1 MPPKGTNRRE
11 SADYSGRNTQQVI
24 SPSVSNAAAKT
35 MADLN
40 AARAARDEVV
50 ANRAPTKPVVAPIE
64 PALSLDKAKVVAN
77 NIASLAST
85 KANTRSNAA
94 PTGSLLVPDAGLFGT
109 GSFGAAPELSAAVST
124 RPITPAQQQAFTS
137 KIAPIAA
144 NNRAINAQNNTM
156 YAGGTNTF
164 DETAG
169 SVSFPSN
176 ITPTVTTQSKS
187 DTKPTIQNKLYGKAD
202 DTDFLNAVQVGLD
215 TIADPERNKEYS
227 AIPQDIFAEARGRQ
241 SIQGYA
247 DLRDPTEYAKDEFES
262 YLKSKRILTVEQDE
276 NGDWWQMNTGG
287 LPAENTGGNANNW
300 VPAGPAQGPVGSYSI
315 PMYRVPDDNSFLNNL
330 GTVLGAVGM
339 FVPGA
344 QFLALASPLIK
355 VATGQTLKTGDWA
368 NVVTGG
374 LHASGMLTAP
384 TKAAAAT
391 ATTPAVA
398 ANAGKGLFEG
408 VSYSQSIKGLN
419 TVAAA
424 AQGDLAGAAV
434 SQFGE
439 QLTRKALGG
448 EVNLLTGKQG
458 AEGAFLTDLKNNY
471 NINSDDLIKGL
482 VKSEKALVNGASL
495 QDAVLQGVG
504 KYVTEGGSLSLGNGG
519 IQTPEILKKLEDVVR
534 TVGSQ
539 IDNTILQPIK
549 KTVPVMIEAAKEAVK
564 PVGQAVSA
572 VNEAVIEP
580 VVGAAID
587 AGSAVNRGVVKP
599 VVGAVGDVAKATGNV
614 IQAVTEPVVDVV
626 DDVLDSSY
634 DAINQLDNFIDDID
648 MPNINLPNVNLPNIN
663 MPNVNYSGGRNPL
676 NFNISGGGQPVPR
689 ASLMSNKKLDE
700 IDLGFE
706 LEELERVKPFEPLE
720 YNPRGMQ
727 AI

>member
-1 MPPKGTNRRE
+1 MPPRSVNRRE
-11 SADYSGRNTQQVI
+11 PADYSGRNKQEVI
-24 SPSVSNAAAKT
+24 S
-35 MADLN
+35 
-40 AARAARDEVV
+40 
-50 ANRAPTKPVVAPIE
+50 
-64 PALSLDKAKVVAN
+64 SL
-77 NIASLAST
+77 T
-85 KANTRSNAA
+85 
-94 PTGSLLVPDAGLFGT
+94 PDAGLFGT
-109 GSFGAAPELSAAVST
+109 EVFGSAPELSAAVST
-124 RPITPAQQQAFTS
+124 APITQAQQKAFNAS
-137 KIAPIAA
+137 IAPIVAK
-144 NNRAINAQNNTM
+144 NKAINTQNDTV

-176 ITPTVTTQSKS
+176 ITPTVAPQANVATAPTTQ
-187 DTKPTIQNKLYGKAD
+187 NKFYGKAGD
-202 DTDFLNAVQVGLD
+202 KDFINAVQVGLD
-215 TIADPERNKEYS
+215 TIADPERNKAYN
-227 AIPQDIFAEARGRQ
+227 AIPDDIFAEARGRQ

-262 YLKSKRILTVEQDE
+262 YLKSNRILTVEQDE

-287 LPAENTGGNANNW
+287 LPAENTGGNSRNW
-300 VPAGPAQGPVGSYSI
+300 LPAGPAQGPIGSYSI

-339 FVPGA
+339 FVPGT

-355 VATGQTLKTGDWA
+355 VATGQTLKAGDWA

-384 TKAAAAT
+384 TKAVAAT

-424 AQGDLAGAAV
+424 AQGDLAGAVV

-448 EVNLLTGKQG
+448 DVNLLTGEG
-458 AEGAFLTDLKNNY
+458 GVDGAFLTDLKTNY

-482 VKSEKALVNGASL
+482 VKSEKALLNGASL
-495 QDAVLQGVG
+495 DAAVLQGVG
-504 KYVTEGGSLSLGNGG
+504 KYITEGGSLRLGTGG
-519 IQTPEILKKLEDVVR
+519 IETPEILKKLEDVVR

-539 IDNTILQPIK
+539 LDDTILQPIK
-549 KTVPVMIEAAKEAVK
+549 ETVPVMIEAAKEAVK

-587 AGSAVNRGVVKP
+587 AGSAVNREAVKP
-599 VVGAVGDVAKATGNV
+599 IVGAVGDVAKATGDV
-614 IQAVTEPVVDVV
+614 IQAATEPVIDVI
-626 DDVLDSSY
+626 DDVLDSTY
-634 DAINQLDNFIDDID
+634 DAVNQLDNFIDDID
-648 MPNINLPNVNLPNIN
+648 LPSIDLPNIDL
-663 MPNVNYSGGRNPL
+663 PNLRFNPQLSISGVAGGGGGGRVSSAIDP
-676 NFNISGGGQPVPR
+676 NI
-689 ASLMSNKKLDE
+689 
-700 IDLGFE
+700 IDIGFE
-706 LEELERVKPFEPLE
+706 LSPIEKAAQYGQRR
-720 YNPRGMQ
+720 YTSQG
-727 AI
+727 IYDI